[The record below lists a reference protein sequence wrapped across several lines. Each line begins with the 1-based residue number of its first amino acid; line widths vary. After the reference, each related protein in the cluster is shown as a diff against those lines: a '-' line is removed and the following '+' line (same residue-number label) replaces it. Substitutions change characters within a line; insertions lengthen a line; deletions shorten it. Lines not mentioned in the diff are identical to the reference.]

1 MSTTILTDKQI
12 MACLVNLAETT
23 KSVGI
28 GNLYLKGDAIPIGR
42 AIEQAV
48 LQSPEVQ
55 AWKRDAERYRATR
68 AGLVGTDPDYGS
80 RFCEYCD
87 EMGIKQ
93 AENITEEQFDAATD
107 AAMEKQK

>member
-1 MSTTILTDKQI
+1 MTNTTLTPEQI
-12 MACLVNLAETT
+12 EKLFRE
-23 KSVGI
+23 SDD
-28 GNLYLKGDAIPIGR
+28 LYAFCN

-55 AWKRDAERYRATR
+55 EWRRDAERYRATR

-107 AAMEKQK
+107 AAMEKQP